1 MKEVAIVVGSQFAAR
16 GIQEAEAYID
26 RPLYQNVK
34 LSTVINIAGGL
45 GLALAG
51 SMVKQVPEGLKLPL
65 VVIGGKLL
73 ADEVVT
79 LAKQMATPATSVAV
93 RVVSAPMSYPSGE
106 SLVRVDR

>member
-34 LSTVINIAGGL
+34 LSTVINIVGGL
-45 GLALAG
+45 GAALAG
-51 SMVKQVPEGLKLPL
+51 SMVRQVPEGLRLPL

-79 LAKQMATPATSVAV
+79 LAKQMATPPTMAV